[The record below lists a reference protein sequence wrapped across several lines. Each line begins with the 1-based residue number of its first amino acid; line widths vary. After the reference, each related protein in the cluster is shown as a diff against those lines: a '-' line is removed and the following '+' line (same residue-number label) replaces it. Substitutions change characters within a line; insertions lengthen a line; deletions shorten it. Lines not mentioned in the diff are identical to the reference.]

1 MTIHVLA
8 VPGSLRHGGFTTAL
22 LQRYVTLLEG
32 AVPAHGVVV
41 TWSGHIA
48 ALPAYNADL
57 DTASP
62 PTDVVEARLSIASA
76 DAVVISTPQYNGSIP
91 GGLKNWLD
99 WMTRPFGRH
108 PLVGMPVAVIG
119 GSPSSGGAS
128 KAVDWLHMTLGLL
141 GAITTPEPL
150 AVPCLDQELAASD
163 TLEITLARHVDELA
177 ALLQPVV
184 TRK

>member
-22 LQRYVTLLEG
+22 LQRYVTLLER
-32 AVPAHGVVV
+32 AVPAPDVVV

-57 DTASP
+57 DTESP
-62 PTDVVEARLSIASA
+62 PTEVLDSRLSIASA
-76 DAVVISTPQYNGSIP
+76 NAVVISTPQYNGSVP

-99 WMTRPFGRH
+99 WTTRPIKRH
-108 PLVGMPVAVIG
+108 PLIDKPVAVIG

-128 KAVDWLHMTLGLL
+128 KAIDWLHTTLGLL

-150 AVPCLDQELAASD
+150 SVPYIDQELAASD
-163 TLEITLARHVDELA
+163 TLEISLARHVDELA
-177 ALLQPVV
+177 ALVQPVV
-184 TRK
+184 TQK